1 MLFLACQMCVAIG
14 QYVYM
19 TTTTSKEKAPP
30 PPKTKYKSKI
40 CSEFF
45 GVLSVYMS
53 DYQPITFDVTA

>member
-1 MLFLACQMCVAIG
+1 MCVAIG
-14 QYVYM
+14 QYIKFEKFFQ
-19 TTTTSKEKAPP
+19 KEKAPP
-30 PPKTKYKSKI
+30 PPKNKYKSKV

>member
-1 MLFLACQMCVAIG
+1 MCVAIG

-30 PPKTKYKSKI
+30 PPKNKYKSKI